1 MSKNKLGPLVIE
13 KIKFVI
19 HGIIDYSQLTMN
31 DIYKSAC
38 GLDKVCLY

>member
-13 KIKFVI
+13 KIVI

-31 DIYKSAC
+31 DI
-38 GLDKVCLY
+38 